1 MPGATPPPPH
11 NLPDRHTS
19 GIHPGNRPDT
29 KGNAMATNKRK
40 VMLPHTMDKQGVDIV
55 QARDDIETVIYP
67 AGISQADLL
76 PQLTNCAGIALS
88 GTPFKQTEMDASP
101 AIQVVARIGV
111 GYDAVEVPAL
121 TARHVPL
128 MVAGTANSTSVAEQ
142 AFHLMIALAKKN
154 AAMDRLVKD
163 NKWTDRHSHL
173 PMELSGKTVLII
185 GFGRIGTRSARR
197 CQAFDMNVMIFDP
210 YVDQASIAAA
220 GHEAV
225 ADLDAALPRADF
237 VSIHC
242 PKSPPTIGLINADRL
257 ARMKKGA
264 FLVNTARGGII
275 DEPALYDALKS
286 GHIGGAGLDVFDV
299 EPTPVSNNLLTL
311 DTVIASPHMAGVT
324 VESIAAMAVA
334 TARNIL
340 GVLDGNPNKENAV
353 NPEVFA

>member
-1 MPGATPPPPH
+1 
-11 NLPDRHTS
+11 
-19 GIHPGNRPDT
+19 
-29 KGNAMATNKRK
+29 MATNKRK
-40 VMLPHTMDKQGVDIV
+40 VMLPHTMDRQGVDIV
-55 QARDDIETVIYP
+55 RARDDIETVIYP

-76 PQLTNCAGIALS
+76 PQLTDCAGIALS

-121 TARHVPL
+121 TVRHVPL

-163 NKWTDRHSHL
+163 NKWTDRHGHL
-173 PMELSGKTVLII
+173 PMELSGKTVLIV

-197 CQAFDMNVMIFDP
+197 CAAFDMNVLIFDP

-225 ADLDAALPRADF
+225 ADLDAALPSADF
-237 VSIHC
+237 ISIHC
-242 PKSPPTIGLINADRL
+242 PKSPPTIGLINAARL

-334 TARNIL
+334 TAQNIL
-340 GVLDGNPNKENAV
+340 GVLDGSPNKENAV